1 MKRFNILLFSLLCLF
16 VVSSCNSGSNSSET
30 TQTPTADSGSVDGFK
45 LAVQMWTFRMF
56 PFAEAINKVDS
67 AGIKYIE
74 AFFGQTLGGDM
85 KGEFGPDMDS
95 STRNK
100 LKSLLQSKGISII
113 AMGVISPK
121 DDAEWL
127 KAFNLAKEFGLSYIT
142 TEPKKDQWNMIDS
155 LSNAFGIKIAIH
167 DHPRP
172 SPYWSPDSVLAAIQ
186 GHKNIGACADIGH
199 WARNG
204 LDPVECLKKL
214 NGHVYGVHF
223 KDVIKFDDT
232 KAADTVVGKGI
243 IDLPAVFAELKK
255 QNFNGA
261 FSIEHESNW
270 YNNLPDV
277 IETRKYFEA
286 QIEKLK

>member
-243 IDLPAVFAELKK
+243 IDLPAVFTELKK